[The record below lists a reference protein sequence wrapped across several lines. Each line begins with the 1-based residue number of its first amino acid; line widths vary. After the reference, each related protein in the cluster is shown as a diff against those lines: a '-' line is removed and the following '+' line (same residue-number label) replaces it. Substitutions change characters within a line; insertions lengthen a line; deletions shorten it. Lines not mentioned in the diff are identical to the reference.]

1 MKTYLEPTQN
11 DFEDLD
17 SCETK
22 SAESNFETSAI
33 AGAPN
38 PFRLVKSK
46 EIVVAGD
53 FILNKNHEF
62 ELWEGPSGFRADS
75 FVMAVYR
82 QESRGSSAIH
92 LRGRT
97 PSTPGED

>member
-1 MKTYLEPTQN
+1 MKTYLEPAQN
-11 DFEDLD
+11 DVEDLD

-22 SAESNFETSAI
+22 GAASHFDTSASTE
-33 AGAPN
+33 APN
-38 PFRLVKSK
+38 HFRLVKSK

-75 FVMAVYR
+75 FVMPVYR
-82 QESRGSSAIH
+82 QEK
-92 LRGRT
+92 LRSTANVILVKT
-97 PSTPGED
+97 PSS